1 MLFTSL
7 TDVKLFLEKKDTD
20 QDDLL
25 DLIILN
31 VSARIEGYL
40 NRLFEKVERTQ
51 YFDAGRK
58 YYSLP
63 AYPIDLTAPLTVTDG
78 DVVRVVNSDYY
89 VWENDGAIEFY
100 TEPSYSTPK
109 QIKVIWTG
117 GYATYDLLPQELQFA
132 TILQSAFVFR
142 RRKDIGLNS
151 VTMPDGSISVNAP
164 TALLPEVKQIL
175 SSLRKAGSVR

>member
-1 MLFTSL
+1 MLLTSL
-7 TDVKLFLEKKDTD
+7 TDVKLFLEKTD
-20 QDDLL
+20 INQDDLL
-25 DLIILN
+25 NLVILN
-31 VSARIEGYL
+31 VSARIERYL

-63 AYPIDLTAPLTVTDG
+63 AYPIDLTAALTVTNS
-78 DVVRVVNSDYY
+78 DVAQVVNSDYY
-89 VWENDGAIEFY
+89 VWDDVGAIEFY
-100 TEPSYSTPK
+100 SEPSYSTPK

-151 VTMPDGSISVNAP
+151 VTMPDGSISVNSP
-164 TALLPEVKQIL
+164 TNLLPEVKQIL
-175 SSLRKAGSVR
+175 NSLRRAGSVR